1 MKWENKF
8 ITFNLSNG
16 PKVIMETLDTY
27 GKEGWELTA
36 IVTVGDGLQLVAFL
50 KRRFDEVALDPE
62 EGKKAKLAS
71 LWGGDEE

>member
-27 GKEGWELTA
+27 GKK
-36 IVTVGDGLQLVAFL
+36 VGN
-50 KRRFDEVALDPE
+50 
-62 EGKKAKLAS
+62 
-71 LWGGDEE
+71 